1 MNNIAGSL
9 LFHTNEV
16 IAFELVIRALNDYH
30 LKEVHMTKLPGL
42 HFHCD
47 ILQYILIEQLPELAS
62 HFKAHNLKFILFS

>member
-9 LFHTNEV
+9 LFHTNEI

-47 ILQYILIEQLPELAS
+47 IL
-62 HFKAHNLKFILFS
+62 